1 MTIAPATAT
10 VRLIVSIL
18 FGWATLGWAATAVAA
33 PSPLLGAT
41 PHARSAASVA
51 GRTGA
56 TPWSWPL
63 VPVPRIVHPFDK
75 PPTPYAAGHRGV
87 DLAGSAAQAVLAVD
101 DGIVT
106 HVGVLA
112 GRGTV
117 TIQHATGLRSTYEP
131 LATAVRRG
139 QIVTRGQQIG
149 TLDTALGHCLPSVC
163 LHVGA
168 LRQGTSG
175 EWDYV
180 DPVFLL
186 VPVAII
192 LLPTG

>member
-1 MTIAPATAT
+1 M
-10 VRLIVSIL
+10 
-18 FGWATLGWAATAVAA
+18 
-33 PSPLLGAT
+33 
-41 PHARSAASVA
+41 H
-51 GRTGA
+51 
-56 TPWSWPL
+56 
-63 VPVPRIVHPFDK
+63 
-75 PPTPYAAGHRGV
+75 
-87 DLAGSAAQAVLAVD
+87 AVD

-131 LATAVRRG
+131 LTTAVRRG
-139 QIVTRGQQIG
+139 QVVARGQPMG
-149 TLDTALGHCLPSVC
+149 TLDTDLGHCLPSVC

-175 EWDYV
+175 KWDYV

-186 VPVAII
+186 VPVDII